1 MIKKPADYCIN
12 YCIEEQRKYVLI
24 FLAFNV
30 LYCSILFMSF
40 ESDKDTQTYSW
51 IYGGLF
57 LLSPLENG
65 KSTKDEC
72 GFKSF

>member
-1 MIKKPADYCIN
+1 VIKIPKHIP
-12 YCIEEQRKYVLI
+12 E
-24 FLAFNV
+24 
-30 LYCSILFMSF
+30 
-40 ESDKDTQTYSW
+40 
-51 IYGGLF
+51 YGGLF